1 MVKYHYILW
10 GLYLYVNS
18 GDKAVFA
25 FLAAAEGAA
34 VKLLQHENET
44 LCDTHHITVHHWR
57 AAQLRQPPPP
67 PRLCGATSVAAPWLG
82 PGHSPLPADSE

>member
-34 VKLLQHENET
+34 VKLPQHENET

-57 AAQLRQPPPP
+57 AAQLRHAPPLMWSNICSCTLAR
-67 PRLCGATSVAAPWLG
+67 PRTLSAPR
-82 PGHSPLPADSE
+82 